1 MASGSSIFNGANTT
15 AASSSSSTPQKKSFH
30 NHTDSAINSLAKSGG
45 LVGMGKKAVKSLTPT
60 KSNSSST
67 SLGES
72 SSTPTTVA
80 NLEY

>member
-15 AASSSSSTPQKKSFH
+15 VSSGSSTAPAKKSFH

-45 LVGMGKKAVKSLTPT
+45 LVGMGKKVVKSLTPT
-60 KSNSSST
+60 KSSSGSA